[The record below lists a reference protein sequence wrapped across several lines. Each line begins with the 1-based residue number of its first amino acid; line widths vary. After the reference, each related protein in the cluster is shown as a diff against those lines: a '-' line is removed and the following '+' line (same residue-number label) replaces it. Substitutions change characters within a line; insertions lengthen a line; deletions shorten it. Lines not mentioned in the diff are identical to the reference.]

1 MSTLPLSLQGRPGGH
16 LQQRRLFALPKDD
29 SEERIEQQG
38 ATRLWWIPTPLDSP
52 HDALREWEL
61 SHRTLI
67 DLLPEDG
74 DVAE

>member
-1 MSTLPLSLQGRPGGH
+1 MDIARERRDQAQGQTLSNR
-16 LQQRRLFALPKDD
+16 KDD